1 MALDTREGRYVSFT
15 ATPPFGVAL
24 LKRRMNGVIAVG
36 AAFENDRGLKP
47 APDQIKPIVKRAPG
61 LESDDLFGLHE
72 DSEDGNTLWQIAHD
86 VIPIAWSPVY
96 APLIEARQSLASIL
110 STQGPATSRFQID
123 AMHRELRSWRSGLT
137 QNSSPACSMP

>member
-1 MALDTREGRYVSFT
+1 MALDTREGWYVSFT

-61 LESDDLFGLHE
+61 SRAMNCSVSRRFRG
-72 DSEDGNTLWQIAHD
+72 
-86 VIPIAWSPVY
+86 
-96 APLIEARQSLASIL
+96 RQHTVANS
-110 STQGPATSRFQID
+110 AT
-123 AMHRELRSWRSGLT
+123 T
-137 QNSSPACSMP
+137 